1 MADRTRATS
10 AGERQEPV
18 VILAGGGGVP
28 AIVAAAAERAGRAA
42 LILGLEGEA
51 DPSIA
56 GFRHAWVKWGEIGR
70 IDKLIREHGAT
81 AIVLVGTVS
90 KRPDFRSLSLDALAV
105 KSLPRLASITLGG
118 DDTVLAKAVRFFEGL
133 GHRVVGAHEIAPE
146 LVADANPL
154 TRQTPSKSDR
164 EDIALAMR
172 AALAIG
178 DLDAGQGAVS
188 VEGHVVALEGAE
200 GTDAMLA
207 RVAELRAA
215 GRISSKGRAGVLA
228 KCAKPQQDLRVDMP
242 TIGPRTVDRAAA
254 AGLAGIAVEA
264 GRVMIVER
272 DAAVRRADEAGLF
285 IVGEHAAIA
294 PEP

>member
-1 MADRTRATS
+1 MPERPPATA
-10 AGERQEPV
+10 AGERQGPV
-18 VILAGGGGVP
+18 VILAGGGAVP
-28 AIVAAAAERAGRAA
+28 AIVAGAAERAGRAA
-42 LILGLEGEA
+42 LILGLEGES

-56 GFRHAWVKWGEIGR
+56 NYRHAWVKWGELGR
-70 IDKLIREHGAT
+70 MDKLIREHGAVE
-81 AIVLVGTVS
+81 IVLVGTVR
-90 KRPDFRSLSLDALAV
+90 KRPDFRSISLDALALR
-105 KSLPRLASITLGG
+105 SLPRLASITLGG

-146 LVADANPL
+146 LVASASPL
-154 TRQTPSKSDR
+154 TRRTPSKSDR

-178 DLDAGQGAVS
+178 DLDAGQGAVA
-188 VEGHVVALEGAE
+188 VDRRIVALEGAE

-207 RVAELRAA
+207 RVAELRAV
-215 GRISSKGRAGVLA
+215 GRVSSKGMVGVLA
-228 KCAKPQQDLRVDMP
+228 KCAKPRQDLRVDMP
-242 TIGPRTVDRAAA
+242 TIGPKTVERAAA

-272 DAAVRRADEAGLF
+272 EAAVRLADEAGLF
-285 IVGEHAAIA
+285 VVGEQALGA